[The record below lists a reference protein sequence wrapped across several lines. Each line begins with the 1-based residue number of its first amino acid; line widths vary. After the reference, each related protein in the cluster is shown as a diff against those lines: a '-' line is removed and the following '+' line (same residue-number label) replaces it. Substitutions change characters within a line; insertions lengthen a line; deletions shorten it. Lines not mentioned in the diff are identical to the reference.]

1 MVTIVITYTD
11 ESDFLQEAL
20 RSALAQT
27 VSDYNIL
34 VVCNDDIPPANE
46 DSEFAGHPAI
56 QWLHEPV
63 RGSAHARNAGLKYST
78 GDWIQYLDV
87 DDILLPDKIKNQLV
101 HPDAGAI
108 VSPHIYRHLSG
119 RTEFSR
125 WQPDDIWAGMIGGK
139 LGSTSSMLWNR
150 KALIAV
156 KGWNTDYQ
164 SNQEYELLFR
174 LAKNNYPIIPV
185 GHHETIVRDRLQ
197 GSITKMTRSSRA
209 EQGII
214 LRESIWEYLVA
225 NQMDTTERLTAL
237 RQYIFRQLRATY
249 RRNTS
254 ETLAIFK
261 RYFENASFSPEGIG
275 IPLYP
280 LMYRT
285 FGFSRTEYLFNFYST
300 IRDRFLPFLP
310 TNK

>member
-1 MVTIVITYTD
+1 MVTIIITYTD

-27 VSDYNIL
+27 VGGFNIL
-34 VVCNDDIPPANE
+34 VVCNDDIQHSYVDN
-46 DSEFAGHPAI
+46 EFAGHPAI
-56 QWLHEPV
+56 RWLHEPV
-63 RGSAHARNAGLKYST
+63 RGSAHARNTGLQHST

-87 DDILLPDKIKNQLV
+87 DDILLPDKIQNQLAD
-101 HPDAGAI
+101 PDAGAI

-125 WQPDDIWAGMIGGK
+125 WQADDIWAGLISGK
-139 LGSTSSMLWNR
+139 LGSTSSMLWSR
-150 KALIAV
+150 KALMEV
-156 KGWNTDYQ
+156 NGWNIAYQ

-174 LAKNNYPIIPV
+174 LAKNNFPIIPV
-185 GHHETIVRDRLQ
+185 SHHETIVRDRLQ
-197 GSITKMTRSSRA
+197 GSITRMTRSSRA
-209 EQGII
+209 EQGIA
-214 LRESIWEYLVA
+214 LRESIWEFLVA
-225 NQMDTTERLTAL
+225 NQMHTAERLMEL

-249 RRNTS
+249 RRNPTN
-254 ETLAIFK
+254 TLAIFN

-280 LMYRT
+280 IIYRT
-285 FGFSRTEYLFNFYST
+285 FGFSRTENIYTFYSML
-300 IRDRFLPFLP
+300 RDKFLPFLP